1 MDNPQVNDDLLETI
15 QYMQRKFKRYWKLT
29 WLQISFPVI
38 FDPRFKLAFIDF
50 RLKQAFGSAAEA
62 KIATLKKV
70 LLELFKDYSQV
81 STGGQDLMEQQIPA
95 PQVVTNA
102 SGRYADWDQH
112 MNQSVPSTSEVPSEL
127 EAYLTKPP
135 IPRSETF
142 DILTWWKSNSVE
154 YPTLSRMAHDVL
166 VVPTSTV
173 ASESAFS
180 TGRRII
186 SDFRSRLTPKTVE
199 ALICLQDWTRAS
211 GTLSFQSLALHD
223 LE

>member
-142 DILTWWKSNSVE
+142 DILAWWKSNSVE
-154 YPTLSRMAHDVL
+154 YPTLSHMACDVL
-166 VVPTSTV
+166 VFSASTV

-180 TGRRII
+180 TGRRKYQI
-186 SDFRSRLTPKTVE
+186 FE
-199 ALICLQDWTRAS
+199 AS
-211 GTLSFQSLALHD
+211 
-223 LE
+223 

>member
-1 MDNPQVNDDLLETI
+1 M
-15 QYMQRKFKRYWKLT
+15 
-29 WLQISFPVI
+29 QISFPVI

-95 PQVVTNA
+95 PQVV
-102 SGRYADWDQH
+102 
-112 MNQSVPSTSEVPSEL
+112 PSEL

-166 VVPTSTV
+166 VVPASTV

-199 ALICLQDWTRAS
+199 ALICLQDWIRAS
-211 GTLSFQSLALHD
+211 GTLSFQLLALYD

>member
-1 MDNPQVNDDLLETI
+1 M
-15 QYMQRKFKRYWKLT
+15 
-29 WLQISFPVI
+29 QISFPII

-102 SGRYADWDQH
+102 SGRYADRDQH
-112 MNQSVPSTSEVPSEL
+112 MNQSVPSTSEVPYEL

-154 YPTLSRMAHDVL
+154 YPTLSRMVHDVL
-166 VVPTSTV
+166 VIPASTV